1 MQERNTRPGR
11 RLLARACALG
21 LCLAT
26 GAAYAD
32 DADFDWL
39 GIAYLW
45 AADIQVDSRDASASI
60 DFNDVLDKLEMGFQ
74 THVEVQGDDLGGFID
89 FTFLGIGDNASRP
102 AADFHADLDMTLMD
116 LALVWSPGTE
126 RMTGFELFGGLRYL
140 DTDFR
145 LVVDPVPPGPPD
157 AETRVNDTYADLLFG
172 ARYITPLNDRW
183 RLTFSGDVSG
193 GDTEGTWSA
202 GAFAGYVTGRH
213 RFIAGY
219 RHMEIDVKAAGSKA
233 TETMSGPVVAYGFS
247 F

>member
-1 MQERNTRPGR
+1 MNELRHRPGR
-11 RLLARACALG
+11 QSLARACALG
-21 LCLAT
+21 LCLTT
-26 GAAYAD
+26 GAAYAN

-45 AADIQVDSRDASASI
+45 AADIQVDSRDRSVGI

-89 FTFLGIGDNASRP
+89 LTFLGLGDNTSRP
-102 AADFHADLDMTLMD
+102 LADLHADLDMTLMD

-140 DTDFR
+140 DTDFH

-172 ARYITPLNDRW
+172 ARYIAPLNDRW
-183 RLTFSGDVSG
+183 RLTFSGDVSA

-213 RFIAGY
+213 HFIAGY
-219 RHMEIDVKAAGSKA
+219 RHMEIDVNAAGSKA